1 MTPHYLAGETAKM
14 MGLTLELARNRTGQQ
29 QRAWL
34 NGYAAADRLRMDQA
48 RTPAASRL
56 PASHLR

>member
-34 NGYAAADRLRMDQA
+34 NGYAAADRVRVDQT
-48 RTPAASRL
+48 RTPSASRM
-56 PASHLR
+56 PARNPS

>member
-34 NGYAAADRLRMDQA
+34 NGYSAADRLRVDKAGTSPTSRVPA
-48 RTPAASRL
+48 RY
-56 PASHLR
+56 LR

>member
-34 NGYAAADRLRMDQA
+34 NGYAAADSLRMGQP
-48 RTPAASRL
+48 RTPTTSRL
-56 PASHLR
+56 PARHLR

>member
-34 NGYAAADRLRMDQA
+34 NGYAAADRLRVDQPRA
-48 RTPAASRL
+48 PAASWL
-56 PASHLR
+56 PARHPS

>member
-1 MTPHYLAGETAKM
+1 MTPHYLAGATAKM

-34 NGYAAADRLRMDQA
+34 NGYAAADRLRVDKA
-48 RTPAASRL
+48 RTLAASRL
-56 PASHLR
+56 PARHLR

>member
-34 NGYAAADRLRMDQA
+34 NGYAAADRLRVDQA
-48 RTPAASRL
+48 RTSTTSRL
-56 PASHLR
+56 PARHLR

>member
-34 NGYAAADRLRMDQA
+34 NGYAAADRLRVESRESVTA
-48 RTPAASRL
+48 CRL
-56 PASHLR
+56 PARHLR

>member
-34 NGYAAADRLRMDQA
+34 NGYAAADRLRVES
-48 RTPAASRL
+48 RGPVTASRM
-56 PASHLR
+56 PARHLR

>member
-34 NGYAAADRLRMDQA
+34 NGYAAADRLRMGVA
-48 RTPAASRL
+48 RTPAARRL
-56 PASHLR
+56 PARHLR

>member
-29 QRAWL
+29 QCAWL
-34 NGYAAADRLRMDQA
+34 NGYAAADRVRMDQA
-48 RTPAASRL
+48 RAPTASRM
-56 PASHLR
+56 PARHLR

>member
-34 NGYAAADRLRMDQA
+34 NGYAAADRVRVDQA
-48 RTPAASRL
+48 RTPATSRL
-56 PASHLR
+56 PARHLR

>member
-34 NGYAAADRLRMDQA
+34 NGYAAADRLRMESRGSVA
-48 RTPAASRL
+48 TSRL
-56 PASHLR
+56 PARHLR

>member
-34 NGYAAADRLRMDQA
+34 NGYAAADRVRVDNTRNLIAKYDIIKIM
-48 RTPAASRL
+48 
-56 PASHLR
+56 